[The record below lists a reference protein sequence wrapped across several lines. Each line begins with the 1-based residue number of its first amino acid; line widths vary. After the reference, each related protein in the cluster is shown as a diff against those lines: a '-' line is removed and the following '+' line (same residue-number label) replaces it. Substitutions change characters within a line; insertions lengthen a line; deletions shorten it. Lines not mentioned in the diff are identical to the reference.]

1 MASLLGKQFGK
12 IILTLDLLKRRD
24 WSLPKKYYLC
34 KGEEESTNHILL
46 HCLKVSMLWHLILA
60 IFDVQWVMPFS
71 IKDALISWRGAF
83 VGKKRKKARKTAP
96 LCLFWTLWKERNQRA
111 FKDSELTDHTILCS
125 FMYMFLEWVR
135 VHIEF
140 TSLFLLDFID

>member
-12 IILTLDLLKRRD
+12 KILTLDQLKRRD
-24 WSLPKKYYLC
+24 WSLPKNYYIC

-83 VGKKRKKARKTAP
+83 VGKNRKKARKTAP

-111 FKDSELTDHTILCS
+111 FEDSEPTDHVILRS
-125 FMYMFLEWVR
+125 FVYMFLE
-135 VHIEF
+135 
-140 TSLFLLDFID
+140 

>member
-12 IILTLDLLKRRD
+12 KILTLDLLKRRD

-111 FKDSELTDHTILCS
+111 FEDSELTDHVILRS
-125 FMYMFLEWVR
+125 FVYMFLE
-135 VHIEF
+135 
-140 TSLFLLDFID
+140 